1 MVLITSVQKPFIGTE
16 AAHGQHIGLI
26 PRRSRFVER
35 QGHINSTGFSYIG
48 LMMPNIKDYK
58 EYKCIVA
65 DEIITQRAP
74 ISVFKYIDDS
84 ALYYDFPDEE

>member
-1 MVLITSVQKPFIGTE
+1 
-16 AAHGQHIGLI
+16 
-26 PRRSRFVER
+26 
-35 QGHINSTGFSYIG
+35 
-48 LMMPNIKDYK
+48 MMPNIKDYK